1 MLSIKMSMFAKF
13 YQTKSVCYDS
23 DYEENDFQPPDE
35 DDEPDTLDE
44 SVPSNCLFTKQTEKY
59 PELIPE
65 FPYVQDE
72 DGYYVCKSCD
82 WYEEMSWNCNE
93 YISHINHGY
102 SCCKYIKSKYDI
114 SYDDEGYIVG
124 TEKKLASKAKK
135 PTKKQSKDG
144 KFDICGYTGA
154 DPKLCMCKKCNSRR
168 IAKMSMC
175 NYHGD
180 EYIEFSFESNYLA
193 TKLEV
198 KFADKDLVKSKGAL
212 WSQKLKC
219 WYVKLSNP
227 NYTELVETY

>member
-1 MLSIKMSMFAKF
+1 
-13 YQTKSVCYDS
+13 VCYDS

-44 SVPSNCLFTKQTEKY
+44 SVPSKCLFTKK
-59 PELIPE
+59 I
-65 FPYVQDE
+65 
-72 DGYYVCKSCD
+72 
-82 WYEEMSWNCNE
+82 
-93 YISHINHGY
+93 
-102 SCCKYIKSKYDI
+102 
-114 SYDDEGYIVG
+114 
-124 TEKKLASKAKK
+124 
-135 PTKKQSKDG
+135 SKDG

-180 EYIEFSFESNYLA
+180 KYIEFSFESNYLA
-193 TKLEV
+193 KKQEV